1 MYAKKLKMGKAK
13 TFLKQCSR
21 VWKVTKKP
29 TRDEF
34 KNIAKISAIGLTIIG
49 VIGFIIAMIFTLILK

>member
-1 MYAKKLKMGKAK
+1 MGKAK

-29 TRDEF
+29 TGDEF
-34 KNIAKISAIGLTIIG
+34 KNIAKVSAIGLAIIG